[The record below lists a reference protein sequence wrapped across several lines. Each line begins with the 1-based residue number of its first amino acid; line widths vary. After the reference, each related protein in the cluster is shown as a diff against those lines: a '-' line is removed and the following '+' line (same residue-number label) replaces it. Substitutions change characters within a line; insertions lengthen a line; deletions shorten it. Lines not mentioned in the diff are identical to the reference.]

1 MNKVSLRTLLPLL
14 AALAAGALFVISLKL
29 PVWHLK
35 MEAPQ
40 YQGSEALRVRVY
52 PGSMQ
57 GDLREITVL
66 NKYIGVRIPENL
78 PELRWLPVAL
88 LAAAVLGVGALAL
101 RGAARRRSL
110 FTVAIL
116 LSLVMLASAA
126 MAQWQMHQIGHERDP
141 HAALKGVGNFT
152 PPILGSVKVA
162 NFTITT
168 GFGPGAFAIA
178 AGILLEIGAG
188 MLSRPRA
195 QSCRDAAKHSDVA
208 HVRNPSIM
216 TA

>member
-1 MNKVSLRTLLPLL
+1 MSNLAPKTALPFL
-14 AALAAGALFVISLKL
+14 AAIAAGALFVISLKL

-40 YQGSEALRVRVY
+40 YQDNEALRVRVY

-66 NKYIGVRIPENL
+66 NKYIGVRIPEQL

-88 LAAAVLGVGALAL
+88 VSAAVLGVGALVL
-101 RGAARRRSL
+101 RGAARCRGCYA
-110 FTVAIL
+110 VAAL
-116 LSLVMLASAA
+116 LSLTLLVSAA
-126 MAQWQMHQIGHERDP
+126 MAQWQMHRIGHQRDP
-141 HAALKGVGNFT
+141 HAALKGVQNFT

-168 GFGPGAFAIA
+168 GLGTGAFLIG

-188 MLSRPRA
+188 MLVRRA
-195 QSCRDAAKHSDVA
+195 GPLRGRGIQAEHTQACALPEVA
-208 HVRNPSIM
+208 I
-216 TA
+216 

>member
-1 MNKVSLRTLLPLL
+1 MSKLTLRTTLPFL
-14 AALAAGALFVISLKL
+14 AAMAAGALFVISLNL

-40 YQGSEALRVRVY
+40 YQDSEALRVRVY

-66 NKYIGVRIPENL
+66 NKYIGVRIPEKL

-88 LAAAVLGVGALAL
+88 LAAAVLGVSALAL
-101 RGAARRRSL
+101 RGAARRRCL
-110 FTVAIL
+110 FTVAAL
-116 LSLVMLASAA
+116 LSLTMLVSAA
-126 MAQWQMHQIGHERDP
+126 MAQWQMHRIGHERDP

-152 PPILGSVKVA
+152 PPILGRVKVA

-168 GFGPGAFAIA
+168 GLGAGAFLIGV
-178 AGILLEIGAG
+178 GILLEIGAG
-188 MLSRPRA
+188 LLSRRREPIHHGSSKPA
-195 QSCRDAAKHSDVA
+195 QV
-208 HVRNPSIM
+208 HVPSVM
-216 TA
+216 PA